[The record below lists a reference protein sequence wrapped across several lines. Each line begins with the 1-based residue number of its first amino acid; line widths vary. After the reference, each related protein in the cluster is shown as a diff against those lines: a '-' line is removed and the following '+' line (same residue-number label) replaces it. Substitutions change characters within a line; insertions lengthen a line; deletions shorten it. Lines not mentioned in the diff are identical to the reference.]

1 LAQWSLDLG
10 RIAKIGGFPLDLAL
24 GAAPIRIAVSQFRGD
39 SVNSSAQFLNPA
51 EAARRLGVSAKALR
65 LYEARGLIAP
75 VRTAAGW
82 RAYGPDEMARV
93 AEIAA
98 LRELGLSLAQVAR
111 VLDGDSKSLE
121 PALAAHQAALE
132 GRVHQLA
139 GAVDKVRR
147 LRADL
152 AGGRAPAPSEL
163 ARLLKPA
170 SSFSVAFELAFDLAF
185 DLPWPWGGERFEL
198 QDIRALNYIIGPLG
212 SGKTQLAKRIA
223 ETLPGAAFLGLDRLA
238 DGGAS
243 AKAHLAR
250 DPALKS
256 RVDQTLAWLVEDG
269 ATISEALVCLL
280 AGLETEGPTVL
291 VIDMLEQGLDKAT
304 QEALI
309 ARLRRRG
316 SGCPPLFFLTRSSSI
331 LDLDAVGNDE
341 SIILCPANHSPPTN
355 VRPYPGSPGFEAV
368 ATCLASP
375 EVRARTEGVIAWRPQ
390 VA

>member
-1 LAQWSLDLG
+1 MIS
-10 RIAKIGGFPLDLAL
+10 
-24 GAAPIRIAVSQFRGD
+24 
-39 SVNSSAQFLNPA
+39 SVPFLSPS
-51 EAARRLGVSAKALR
+51 EAAKRLGVSAKALR
-65 LYEARGLIAP
+65 LYEERGLIAP
-75 VRTAAGW
+75 ARTAAGW

-98 LRELGLSLAQVAR
+98 LRELGLSLSQVGR
-111 VLDGDSKSLE
+111 VLGGDPESLE
-121 PALAAHQAALE
+121 PALAAHQTALE
-132 GRVHQLA
+132 GRVHQLVD
-139 GAVDKVRR
+139 AVDKVRR

-152 AGGRAPAPSEL
+152 AGGQAPTASEL
-163 ARLLKPA
+163 ARLLRPA
-170 SSFSVAFELAFDLAF
+170 SGCGVAF

-198 QDIRALNYIIGPLG
+198 HDIRSLNYIIGPLG
-212 SGKTQLAKRIA
+212 SGKTRLARRIA

-243 AKAHLAR
+243 IRARLDR

-256 RVDQTLAWLVEDG
+256 RVDRTLAWLVEDG

-280 AGLETEGPTVL
+280 TGLEAEGPAAL
-291 VIDMLEQGLDKAT
+291 IIDMLEQGLDKTT
-304 QEALI
+304 QQALI
-309 ARLRRRG
+309 ARLRRGG
-316 SGCPPLFFLTRSSSI
+316 SRLPPLFVLTRSSSI

-341 SIILCPANHSPPTN
+341 TIILCPANHSSPTS
-355 VRPYPGSPGFEAV
+355 VRPYPGFPGFEAV